1 MKRLYRYIMPALLPA
16 ALLLPGCTA
25 DDDLALTTPDG
36 GATLPGETAGIYVT
50 GSGLGQPSAP
60 ATRYVP
66 PTGEPGEP
74 GEPGHDTQPEDHND
88 GICRATEVM
97 AFLFTA
103 TSNSSWWP
111 DDNDYAYEGI
121 ATCPLYTSGRD
132 RYSEFTF
139 ANTIPEN
146 TVYKYLRATAMAYTE
161 SDKSKF
167 SVANGA
173 TLTLTDPTAVDAT
186 PELYFGEVRGRK
198 PADNPPADKGEF
210 DLEHNTFWWN
220 NINDNKLI
228 IGGFHRDA
236 YTCHIGLEGRIFRA
250 VSRFDL
256 SLTDIPTNV
265 EGLDLLVT
273 NVPRVMGLSGSHGT
287 YYPVTAVTDTK
298 DVTAAE
304 TVVASVDLAE
314 GQDEATLSAFFLPS
328 EVGMKMKLR
337 VRMRSDR
344 EADEQAADG
353 SANQPEAGK
362 DYRDFDL
369 LPPKSYFLTGEDAAV
384 YKVGDDLKAEDG
396 SGNLYVYDNRGG
408 HNWFYSYANVLVT
421 MHGKF
426 ENVAAETS
434 TVNVEI
440 EVEPNFEN
448 ANEGLGVDTNFDGEH
463 HYQIK

>member
-25 DDDLALTTPDG
+25 DDDLVPATPGDT
-36 GATLPGETAGIYVT
+36 ATLPGETAGIYVT

-66 PTGEPGEP
+66 PMGEA
-74 GEPGHDTQPEDHND
+74 GEPGHDTQPDDHND
-88 GICRATEVM
+88 GICRADQVDVI
-97 AFLFTA
+97 AWHVDRSLP
-103 TSNSSWWP
+103 TSYPEYSEFSLESITNK
-111 DDNDYAYEGI
+111 AL
-121 ATCPLYTSGRD
+121 ATSGRD
-132 RYSEFTF
+132 RYSEVVLDISKDHSYEYLLTAALAYTGADRDAGRFETQV
-139 ANTIPEN
+139 NGRLNSTLTIPDGQ
-146 TVYKYLRATAMAYTE
+146 K
-161 SDKSKF
+161 
-167 SVANGA
+167 
-173 TLTLTDPTAVDAT
+173 T
-186 PELYFGEVRGRK
+186 PELYYGILRVLANTVDGDRKKDDPDMFWYGMLAEDRGT
-198 PADNPPADKGEF
+198 ATVG
-210 DLEHNTFWWN
+210 
-220 NINDNKLI
+220 
-228 IGGFHRDA
+228 
-236 YTCHIGLEGRIFRA
+236 GRIFRA

-273 NVPRVMGLSGSHGT
+273 NVPRVMGLSGNHGT

-328 EVGMKMKLR
+328 EVGMQMTLR
-337 VRMRSDR
+337 VRMRQDR
-344 EADEQAADG
+344 EADELADD
-353 SANQPEAGK
+353 SQLEEGK

-384 YKVGDDLKAEDG
+384 YKVGDGLKAEDG

-408 HNWFYSYANVLVT
+408 HNCFYSYANVLVT

-426 ENVAAETS
+426 ENVAAETT
-434 TVNVEI
+434 TVDVEI
-440 EVEPNFEN
+440 EVEPNFEH
-448 ANEGLGVDTNFDGEH
+448 EGLGVDTNFEGEH
-463 HYQIK
+463 HYTIK

>member
-1 MKRLYRYIMPALLPA
+1 
-16 ALLLPGCTA
+16 
-25 DDDLALTTPDG
+25 
-36 GATLPGETAGIYVT
+36 
-50 GSGLGQPSAP
+50 
-60 ATRYVP
+60 
-66 PTGEPGEP
+66 
-74 GEPGHDTQPEDHND
+74 
-88 GICRATEVM
+88 
-97 AFLFTA
+97 
-103 TSNSSWWP
+103 
-111 DDNDYAYEGI
+111 
-121 ATCPLYTSGRD
+121 
-132 RYSEFTF
+132 
-139 ANTIPEN
+139 
-146 TVYKYLRATAMAYTE
+146 MAYTE

-198 PADNPPADKGEF
+198 PADDPPAGDGEF
-210 DLEHNTFWWN
+210 DLDYNTFWWK
-220 NINDNKLI
+220 NINDNEWS
-228 IGGFHRDA
+228 IGTGFHRDA

-273 NVPRVMGLSGSHGT
+273 NVPKVMGLSGNHGT
-287 YYPVTAVTDTK
+287 YYPVTAVTDK
-298 DVTAAE
+298 ANVTAAE
-304 TVVASVDLAE
+304 TVVASVDLTD

-328 EVGMKMKLR
+328 EVGMQMTLR
-337 VRMRSDR
+337 VRMRQDR
-344 EADEQAADG
+344 EADELADD
-353 SANQPEAGK
+353 SQLEEGK

-396 SGNLYVYDNRGG
+396 SGNLYVYDNRSD
-408 HNWFYSYANVLVT
+408 HYCFYSYANVLVT

-426 ENVAAETS
+426 ENVAAETT

-440 EVEPNFEN
+440 EVEPNFEH
-448 ANEGLGVDTNFDGEH
+448 ANEGLGVDTSFEGEH

>member
-25 DDDLALTTPDG
+25 DDDLVPATPGDT
-36 GATLPGETAGIYVT
+36 ATLPGETAGIYVT

-66 PTGEPGEP
+66 PMGEA
-74 GEPGHDTQPEDHND
+74 GEPGHDTQPDDHND
-88 GICRATEVM
+88 GICRADLVDVFVWHVDQGYTPSYPEYSQFSLESTTTK
-97 AFLFTA
+97 ALA
-103 TSNSSWWP
+103 
-111 DDNDYAYEGI
+111 
-121 ATCPLYTSGRD
+121 TSGRD
-132 RYSEFTF
+132 RYSEVVLDISSEHSYEYLLTAALAYTKADKDAGRFETQV
-139 ANTIPEN
+139 NGRLNSTLTIPDGQ
-146 TVYKYLRATAMAYTE
+146 K
-161 SDKSKF
+161 
-167 SVANGA
+167 
-173 TLTLTDPTAVDAT
+173 T
-186 PELYFGEVRGRK
+186 PELYYGILRVLANTVDGERYEDDPDMFWYHKLGGNRGT
-198 PADNPPADKGEF
+198 ATVG
-210 DLEHNTFWWN
+210 
-220 NINDNKLI
+220 
-228 IGGFHRDA
+228 
-236 YTCHIGLEGRIFRA
+236 GRIFRA

-273 NVPRVMGLSGSHGT
+273 NVPRVMGLSGNHGT

-328 EVGMKMKLR
+328 EVGMQMTLR
-337 VRMRSDR
+337 VRMRQDR
-344 EADEQAADG
+344 EADELADD
-353 SANQPEAGK
+353 SQLEEGK

-384 YKVGDDLKAEDG
+384 YKVGDGLKAEDG

-408 HNWFYSYANVLVT
+408 HNCFYSYANVLVT

-426 ENVAAETS
+426 ENVAAETT
-434 TVNVEI
+434 TVDVEI
-440 EVEPNFEN
+440 EVEPNFEH

>member
-1 MKRLYRYIMPALLPA
+1 M
-16 ALLLPGCTA
+16 
-25 DDDLALTTPDG
+25 
-36 GATLPGETAGIYVT
+36 
-50 GSGLGQPSAP
+50 
-60 ATRYVP
+60 
-66 PTGEPGEP
+66 
-74 GEPGHDTQPEDHND
+74 
-88 GICRATEVM
+88 
-97 AFLFTA
+97 
-103 TSNSSWWP
+103 
-111 DDNDYAYEGI
+111 
-121 ATCPLYTSGRD
+121 GR
-132 RYSEFTF
+132 
-139 ANTIPEN
+139 
-146 TVYKYLRATAMAYTE
+146 
-161 SDKSKF
+161 
-167 SVANGA
+167 
-173 TLTLTDPTAVDAT
+173 
-186 PELYFGEVRGRK
+186 
-198 PADNPPADKGEF
+198 
-210 DLEHNTFWWN
+210 NTFWWK
-220 NINDNKLI
+220 NINDDEWS
-228 IGGFHRDA
+228 IGTGSHRDA

-304 TVVASVDLAE
+304 TVVASVDLTD

-328 EVGMKMKLR
+328 EVGMQMTLR
-337 VRMRSDR
+337 VRMRQDR
-344 EADEQAADG
+344 EADELADD
-353 SANQPEAGK
+353 SQLEEGK

-369 LPPKSYFLTGEDAAV
+369 LPPKSYFLTGADAAV

-396 SGNLYVYDNRGG
+396 SGNLYVYDNRRDQ
-408 HNWFYSYANVLVT
+408 NYFYSYANVLVT

-426 ENVAAETS
+426 ENVAAETT

>member
-66 PTGEPGEP
+66 PTGEAG
-74 GEPGHDTQPEDHND
+74 PGHDTQPGDHND
-88 GICRATEVM
+88 GICRADLVDVFVWHVDQGYTPRFPEYSQ
-97 AFLFTA
+97 FSLEST
-103 TSNSSWWP
+103 TTK
-111 DDNDYAYEGI
+111 EL
-121 ATCPLYTSGRD
+121 TTSGRD
-132 RYSEFTF
+132 RYSEVELNISKEHNYEYLLTTALAYTGADKEAGRF
-139 ANTIPEN
+139 ATQVNGRLNSTLTIPDG
-146 TVYKYLRATAMAYTE
+146 K
-161 SDKSKF
+161 K
-167 SVANGA
+167 
-173 TLTLTDPTAVDAT
+173 T
-186 PELYFGEVRGRK
+186 PELYYGILRVLANTVDGERYEDD
-198 PADNPPADKGEF
+198 PDM
-210 DLEHNTFWWN
+210 FWYK
-220 NINDNKLI
+220 KL
-228 IGGFHRDA
+228 GASSGTA
-236 YTCHIGLEGRIFRA
+236 TVGGRIFRA

-273 NVPRVMGLSGSHGT
+273 NVPKVMGLSGNHGT
-287 YYPVTAVTDTK
+287 YYPVTAVTDK
-298 DVTAAE
+298 ANVAEGE

-328 EVGMKMKLR
+328 EVGMQMTLR
-337 VRMRSDR
+337 VRMRQDR
-344 EADEQAADG
+344 EADELADD
-353 SANQPEAGK
+353 SQLEEGK

-396 SGNLYVYDNRGG
+396 SGNLYVYDNRSD
-408 HNWFYSYANVLVT
+408 HYCFYSYANVLVT

-426 ENVAAETS
+426 ENVAAETT

-440 EVEPNFEN
+440 EVEPNFEH
-448 ANEGLGVDTNFDGEH
+448 ANEGLGVDTSFEGEH

>member
-25 DDDLALTTPDG
+25 DDDLVLTTPDG

-66 PTGEPGEP
+66 PTGEAG
-74 GEPGHDTQPEDHND
+74 PGHDTQPGDHND

-103 TSNSSWWP
+103 TSNSSWQWP
-111 DDNDYAYEGI
+111 DDKDYAYEGI

-146 TVYKYLRATAMAYTE
+146 TEYKYLRATAMAYTE

-198 PADNPPADKGEF
+198 PADDPPAKDGEF
-210 DLEHNTFWWN
+210 DLDHNTFWWN
-220 NINDNKLI
+220 NINDNDWS

-236 YTCHIGLEGRIFRA
+236 YTCNIGLEGRIFRA

-273 NVPRVMGLSGSHGT
+273 NVPKVMGLSGSHGT
-287 YYPVTAVTDTK
+287 YYPVTAVTDK
-298 DVTAAE
+298 ANVAEGE
-304 TVVASVDLAE
+304 TVVASVDLAD

-328 EVGMKMKLR
+328 EVGMQMKLR
-337 VRMRSDR
+337 VRMRQDR
-344 EADEQAADG
+344 EADELADD
-353 SANQPEAGK
+353 SQLEEGK

-369 LPPKSYFLTGEDAAV
+369 LPPKSYFLTGADAAV
-384 YKVGDDLKAEDG
+384 YNVGSGLKAEDG
-396 SGNLYVYDNRGG
+396 SGNLYVYDNRRGY
-408 HNWFYSYANVLVT
+408 NCFYSYANVLVT

-426 ENVAAETS
+426 ENVAAETT
-434 TVNVEI
+434 TVDVEI
-440 EVEPNFEN
+440 EVEPNFEH
-448 ANEGLGVDTNFDGEH
+448 EGLGVDTNFDGEH

>member
-25 DDDLALTTPDG
+25 DDDLVPATPDG

-66 PTGEPGEP
+66 PTGEAD
-74 GEPGHDTQPEDHND
+74 EPGHDTQPGDHND
-88 GICRATEVM
+88 GICRADLVDVFVWHVDRSFPPSYPEYSQFSLESTTTKEL
-97 AFLFTA
+97 A
-103 TSNSSWWP
+103 
-111 DDNDYAYEGI
+111 
-121 ATCPLYTSGRD
+121 TSGRD
-132 RYSEFTF
+132 RYSEVVLDISSEHNYEYLLTAALAYTKADKDAGRFETQV
-139 ANTIPEN
+139 NGRLNSTLTIPDGQ
-146 TVYKYLRATAMAYTE
+146 K
-161 SDKSKF
+161 
-167 SVANGA
+167 
-173 TLTLTDPTAVDAT
+173 T
-186 PELYFGEVRGRK
+186 PELYYGILRVLANTVDGERYEKDPDMFRYYKFGGNRGT
-198 PADNPPADKGEF
+198 ATVG
-210 DLEHNTFWWN
+210 
-220 NINDNKLI
+220 
-228 IGGFHRDA
+228 
-236 YTCHIGLEGRIFRA
+236 GRIFRA

-273 NVPRVMGLSGSHGT
+273 HVPRVMGLSGSHGT

-328 EVGMKMKLR
+328 EVGMQMKLR

-384 YKVGDDLKAEDG
+384 YNVGSVLKAEDG

-426 ENVAAETS
+426 ENVAAETT

-440 EVEPNFEN
+440 EVEPNFEH
-448 ANEGLGVDTNFDGEH
+448 ANEGLGVDTNFKGEH
-463 HYQIK
+463 HYTIK

>member
-25 DDDLALTTPDG
+25 DDDLVPATPGDT
-36 GATLPGETAGIYVT
+36 ATLPGETAGIYVT

-66 PTGEPGEP
+66 PTGEA
-74 GEPGHDTQPEDHND
+74 GEPGHDTQPGDHNE
-88 GICRATEVM
+88 GICRADLVDVFVWHVDQGYTMYDPSYDQYTWESTTTKE
-97 AFLFTA
+97 LT
-103 TSNSSWWP
+103 
-111 DDNDYAYEGI
+111 
-121 ATCPLYTSGRD
+121 TSGRD
-132 RYSEFTF
+132 RYSEVELNISKEHNYEYLLTTALAYTGADKEAGRF
-139 ANTIPEN
+139 ATQVNGRLNSTLTIPDGK
-146 TVYKYLRATAMAYTE
+146 T
-161 SDKSKF
+161 
-167 SVANGA
+167 
-173 TLTLTDPTAVDAT
+173 T
-186 PELYFGEVRGRK
+186 PELYYGILRVLENSVGGERDDKDEDMFWYYKFGASSGTATVG
-198 PADNPPADKGEF
+198 
-210 DLEHNTFWWN
+210 
-220 NINDNKLI
+220 
-228 IGGFHRDA
+228 
-236 YTCHIGLEGRIFRA
+236 GRIFRA

-273 NVPRVMGLSGSHGT
+273 NVPKVMGLSGSHGT

-328 EVGMKMKLR
+328 EVGMQMKLR
-337 VRMRSDR
+337 VRMRQDR
-344 EADEQAADG
+344 EADELADD
-353 SANQPEAGK
+353 SQLEDGK

-384 YKVGDDLKAEDG
+384 YNVGSGLKAEDG
-396 SGNLYVYDNRGG
+396 SGNLYVYDNRRG
-408 HNWFYSYANVLVT
+408 HNCFYSYANVLVT

-426 ENVAAETS
+426 ENVAAETT
-434 TVNVEI
+434 TVDVEI
-440 EVEPNFEN
+440 EVEPNFEH
-448 ANEGLGVDTNFDGEH
+448 ANEGLGVDTNFDVEH

>member
-74 GEPGHDTQPEDHND
+74 GHDTQPGDHND
-88 GICRATEVM
+88 GICRADLVDVIVWHVDQN
-97 AFLFTA
+97 FTF
-103 TSNSSWWP
+103 
-111 DDNDYAYEGI
+111 DDPSYDQYTWES
-121 ATCPLYTSGRD
+121 TTTKELTTSGRD
-132 RYSEFTF
+132 RYSEVELNISKEHNYEYLLTTALAYTGADKEAGRF
-139 ANTIPEN
+139 ATQVNGRLNSTLTIPDGK
-146 TVYKYLRATAMAYTE
+146 T
-161 SDKSKF
+161 
-167 SVANGA
+167 
-173 TLTLTDPTAVDAT
+173 T
-186 PELYFGEVRGRK
+186 PELYYGILRVLENSVGGER
-198 PADNPPADKGEF
+198 DDKDE
-210 DLEHNTFWWN
+210 DMFWYK
-220 NINDNKLI
+220 KL
-228 IGGFHRDA
+228 GASSGTA
-236 YTCHIGLEGRIFRA
+236 TVGGRIFRA

-287 YYPVTAVTDTK
+287 YYPVTAVTDK
-298 DVTAAE
+298 ANVAEGE

-369 LPPKSYFLTGEDAAV
+369 LPPKSYFLTGADAAV
-384 YKVGDDLKAEDG
+384 YNVGSDLKAEDG
-396 SGNLYVYDNRGG
+396 SGNLYVYDNRRDQ
-408 HNWFYSYANVLVT
+408 NWFYSYANVLVT

-426 ENVAAETS
+426 ENVAAETT

-440 EVEPNFEN
+440 EVEPNFEH
-448 ANEGLGVDTNFDGEH
+448 ANEGLGVDTNFKGEH
-463 HYQIK
+463 HYTIK

>member
-1 MKRLYRYIMPALLPA
+1 MKRLYRYIMLPLLPA

-25 DDDLALTTPDG
+25 DDDIALTTPDG

-66 PTGEPGEP
+66 PTGGEP
-74 GEPGHDTQPEDHND
+74 GEPGHDTQPGDHND
-88 GICRATEVM
+88 GICRADLVDVFVWHVDRDFPPSYPEYSQFSLESTTTK
-97 AFLFTA
+97 ALA
-103 TSNSSWWP
+103 
-111 DDNDYAYEGI
+111 
-121 ATCPLYTSGRD
+121 TSGRD
-132 RYSEFTF
+132 RYSEVVLDISSENNYEYLLTAALAYTKADKDAGRFETQV
-139 ANTIPEN
+139 NGRLNSTLTIPDGQ
-146 TVYKYLRATAMAYTE
+146 K
-161 SDKSKF
+161 
-167 SVANGA
+167 
-173 TLTLTDPTAVDAT
+173 T
-186 PELYFGEVRGRK
+186 PELYYGILRVLANTVDGERNEDDPDMFRYFELGGDRGT
-198 PADNPPADKGEF
+198 ATVG
-210 DLEHNTFWWN
+210 
-220 NINDNKLI
+220 
-228 IGGFHRDA
+228 
-236 YTCHIGLEGRIFRA
+236 GRIFRA

-287 YYPVTAVTDTK
+287 YYPVTAVTDK
-298 DVTAAE
+298 ANVAEGE

-362 DYRDFDL
+362 DYSDFDL
-369 LPPKSYFLTGEDAAV
+369 LPPKSYFLTGADAAV
-384 YKVGDDLKAEDG
+384 YKVGDDLKAEDD
-396 SGNLYVYDNRGG
+396 SGNLYVYDNRGD
-408 HNWFYSYANVLVT
+408 HNCFYSYANVLVT

-426 ENVAAETS
+426 ENVAAETT

-440 EVEPNFEN
+440 EVEPNFEY
-448 ANEGLGVDTNFDGEH
+448 ANEGLGVDTNFDVEH

>member
-66 PTGEPGEP
+66 PTGEAG
-74 GEPGHDTQPEDHND
+74 PGHDTQPGDHND

-111 DDNDYAYEGI
+111 DDNEYAYEGI

-198 PADNPPADKGEF
+198 PADDPPAEKGEF
-210 DLEHNTFWWN
+210 DLDHNTFWWN
-220 NINDNKLI
+220 NINDNEWS
-228 IGGFHRDA
+228 IGTGFHRDA
-236 YTCHIGLEGRIFRA
+236 YTCNIGLEGRIFRA

-337 VRMRSDR
+337 VRMCQDR
-344 EADEQAADG
+344 EADELADD
-353 SANQPEAGK
+353 SQLEEGK

-384 YKVGDDLKAEDG
+384 YKVGDGLKAEDG
-396 SGNLYVYDNRGG
+396 SDLYVYDNRRG
-408 HNWFYSYANVLVT
+408 HNCFYSYANVLVT

-426 ENVAAETS
+426 ENVAAETT
-434 TVNVEI
+434 TVDVEI
-440 EVEPNFEN
+440 EVEPNFEH

>member
-25 DDDLALTTPDG
+25 DDDLVPATPGDT
-36 GATLPGETAGIYVT
+36 ATLPGETAGIYVT

-66 PTGEPGEP
+66 PTGEA
-74 GEPGHDTQPEDHND
+74 GEPGHDTQPGDHND

-103 TSNSSWWP
+103 TSNSSWQWP
-111 DDNDYAYEGI
+111 PDNEYAYEGI

-146 TVYKYLRATAMAYTE
+146 TEYKYLRATAMAYTE

-198 PADNPPADKGEF
+198 PADDPPADKGEF
-210 DLEHNTFWWN
+210 DLDHNTFWWK
-220 NINDNKLI
+220 NINDDEWS
-228 IGGFHRDA
+228 IGTGSHRDA
-236 YTCHIGLEGRIFRA
+236 YTCNIGLEGRIFRA

-256 SLTDIPTNV
+256 SVTDIPTNV

-287 YYPVTAVTDTK
+287 YYPVTAVTDK
-298 DVTAAE
+298 ANVAEGE

-344 EADEQAADG
+344 EADELADD
-353 SANQPEAGK
+353 SQLEDGK

-369 LPPKSYFLTGEDAAV
+369 LPPKSYFLTGADAAV

-396 SGNLYVYDNRGG
+396 SGNLYVYDNRRGQ
-408 HNWFYSYANVLVT
+408 NCFYSYANVLVT

-426 ENVAAETS
+426 ENVAAETT
-434 TVNVEI
+434 TVDVEI

-448 ANEGLGVDTNFDGEH
+448 ANEGLGVDTNFKGEH
-463 HYQIK
+463 HYTIK

>member
-25 DDDLALTTPDG
+25 DDDLVPATPGDT
-36 GATLPGETAGIYVT
+36 ATLPGETAGIYVT

-74 GEPGHDTQPEDHND
+74 GEPGHDTQPGDHND

-146 TVYKYLRATAMAYTE
+146 TEFKYLRATAMAYTE

-198 PADNPPADKGEF
+198 PADDPPAGNGEF
-210 DLEHNTFWWN
+210 DLKYNTFWWN

-236 YTCHIGLEGRIFRA
+236 YTCNIGLEGRIFRA

-273 NVPRVMGLSGSHGT
+273 NVPRVMGLSGNHGT

-304 TVVASVDLAE
+304 TVVASVDLAD

-362 DYRDFDL
+362 DYSDFDL

-384 YKVGDDLKAEDG
+384 YNVGSGLKAEDG

-408 HNWFYSYANVLVT
+408 CFYSYANVLVT

-426 ENVAAETS
+426 ENVAAETT

-440 EVEPNFEN
+440 EVEPNFEY
-448 ANEGLGVDTNFDGEH
+448 ANEGLDVDTNFDGEH

>member
-25 DDDLALTTPDG
+25 DDDLVPATPGDT
-36 GATLPGETAGIYVT
+36 ATLPGETAGIYVT

-66 PTGEPGEP
+66 PTGEA
-74 GEPGHDTQPEDHND
+74 GEPGHDTQPGDHND

-103 TSNSSWWP
+103 TSNSSWQWP
-111 DDNDYAYEGI
+111 PDNEYAYEGI

-146 TVYKYLRATAMAYTE
+146 TEYKYLRATAMAYTE

-198 PADNPPADKGEF
+198 PADDPPADKGEF
-210 DLEHNTFWWN
+210 DLDHNTFWWK
-220 NINDNKLI
+220 NINDDEWS
-228 IGGFHRDA
+228 IGTGSHRDA
-236 YTCHIGLEGRIFRA
+236 YTCNIGLEGRIFRA

-256 SLTDIPTNV
+256 SVTDIPTNV

-304 TVVASVDLAE
+304 TVVASVDLAD

-344 EADEQAADG
+344 EADELADD
-353 SANQPEAGK
+353 SQLEDGK

-369 LPPKSYFLTGEDAAV
+369 LPPKSYFLTGEDADV

-426 ENVAAETS
+426 ENVAAETT
-434 TVNVEI
+434 TVDVEI
-440 EVEPNFEN
+440 EVEPNFEY

>member
-25 DDDLALTTPDG
+25 DDDLVPATPGDT
-36 GATLPGETAGIYVT
+36 ATLPGETAGIYVT

-66 PTGEPGEP
+66 PTGEAG
-74 GEPGHDTQPEDHND
+74 PGHDTQPGDHND
-88 GICRATEVM
+88 GICRADLVDVIVWHVDQN
-97 AFLFTA
+97 FTF
-103 TSNSSWWP
+103 
-111 DDNDYAYEGI
+111 DDPSYDQYTWES
-121 ATCPLYTSGRD
+121 TTTKELTTSGRD
-132 RYSEFTF
+132 RYSEVELNISKEHNYEYLLTTALAYTGADKEAGRF
-139 ANTIPEN
+139 ATQVNGRLNSTLTIPDGK
-146 TVYKYLRATAMAYTE
+146 T
-161 SDKSKF
+161 
-167 SVANGA
+167 
-173 TLTLTDPTAVDAT
+173 T
-186 PELYFGEVRGRK
+186 PELYYGILRVLENSVGGER
-198 PADNPPADKGEF
+198 DDKDE
-210 DLEHNTFWWN
+210 DMFWYH
-220 NINDNKLI
+220 KL
-228 IGGFHRDA
+228 GASSGTA
-236 YTCHIGLEGRIFRA
+236 TVGGRIFRA

-304 TVVASVDLAE
+304 TVVASVDLTE

-328 EVGMKMKLR
+328 EVGMKMTLR

-369 LPPKSYFLTGEDAAV
+369 LPPKSYFLTGADAAV
-384 YKVGDDLKAEDG
+384 YKVGDDLKAEDR
-396 SGNLYVYDNRGG
+396 SGNLYGYDNRRD
-408 HNWFYSYANVLVT
+408 HNYFYSYANVLVT

-426 ENVAAETS
+426 ENVAAETT

-440 EVEPNFEN
+440 EVEPNFED

>member
-25 DDDLALTTPDG
+25 DDDLVLTTPDG

-66 PTGEPGEP
+66 PTGEAG
-74 GEPGHDTQPEDHND
+74 PGHDTQPGDHND

-103 TSNSSWWP
+103 TSNSSWQWP
-111 DDNDYAYEGI
+111 DDKDYAYEGI

-146 TVYKYLRATAMAYTE
+146 TEYKYLRATAMAYTE

-198 PADNPPADKGEF
+198 PADDPPAKDGEF
-210 DLEHNTFWWN
+210 DLDHNTFWWN
-220 NINDNKLI
+220 NINDNDWS

-236 YTCHIGLEGRIFRA
+236 YTCNIGLEGRIFRA

-273 NVPRVMGLSGSHGT
+273 NVPKVMGLSGSHGT
-287 YYPVTAVTDTK
+287 YYPVTAVTDK
-298 DVTAAE
+298 ANVAEGE
-304 TVVASVDLAE
+304 TVVASVDLAD

-328 EVGMKMKLR
+328 EVGMQMKLR
-337 VRMRSDR
+337 VRMRQDR
-344 EADEQAADG
+344 EADELADD
-353 SANQPEAGK
+353 SQLEEGK

-369 LPPKSYFLTGEDAAV
+369 LPPKSYFLTGADAAV
-384 YKVGDDLKAEDG
+384 YNVGSGLKAEDG
-396 SGNLYVYDNRGG
+396 SGNLYVYDNRRGY
-408 HNWFYSYANVLVT
+408 NCFYSYANVLVT

-426 ENVAAETS
+426 ENVAAETT
-434 TVNVEI
+434 TVDVEI
-440 EVEPNFEN
+440 EVEPNFEH

>member
-66 PTGEPGEP
+66 PTGEA

-103 TSNSSWWP
+103 TSNSSWQWP
-111 DDNDYAYEGI
+111 DDKDYAYEGI

-198 PADNPPADKGEF
+198 PADDPPAGDGEF
-210 DLEHNTFWWN
+210 DLDHNTFWWK
-220 NINDNKLI
+220 NINDDEWS
-228 IGGFHRDA
+228 IGGNHRDA

-256 SLTDIPTNV
+256 SVTDIPTNV

-273 NVPRVMGLSGSHGT
+273 NVPKVMGLSGSHGT

-328 EVGMKMKLR
+328 EVGMKMTLR
-337 VRMRSDR
+337 VRMRQDR
-344 EADEQAADG
+344 EADELADD
-353 SANQPEAGK
+353 SQLEDGK

-369 LPPKSYFLTGEDAAV
+369 LPPKSYFLTGADAAV
-384 YKVGDDLKAEDG
+384 YNVGSDLKAEDG
-396 SGNLYVYDNRGG
+396 SGNLYVYDNRRGY
-408 HNWFYSYANVLVT
+408 NYFYSYANVLVT

-426 ENVAAETS
+426 ENVAAETT
-434 TVNVEI
+434 TVDVEI
-440 EVEPNFEN
+440 EVEPNFEH

>member
-66 PTGEPGEP
+66 PTGEA

-103 TSNSSWWP
+103 TSNSSWQWP
-111 DDNDYAYEGI
+111 PDNEYAYEGI

-146 TVYKYLRATAMAYTE
+146 TEYKYLRATAMAYTE

-198 PADNPPADKGEF
+198 PADDPPADKGEF
-210 DLEHNTFWWN
+210 DLDHNTFWWK
-220 NINDNKLI
+220 NINDDEWS
-228 IGGFHRDA
+228 IGTGSHRDA
-236 YTCHIGLEGRIFRA
+236 YTCNIGLEGRIFRA

-256 SLTDIPTNV
+256 SVTDIPTNV

-287 YYPVTAVTDTK
+287 YYPVTAVTDK
-298 DVTAAE
+298 ANVAEGE

-344 EADEQAADG
+344 EADEQAPDG

-362 DYRDFDL
+362 DYSDFDL

-384 YKVGDDLKAEDG
+384 YNVGSDLKAEDG

-408 HNWFYSYANVLVT
+408 CFYSYANVLVT

-426 ENVAAETS
+426 ENVAAETT
-434 TVNVEI
+434 TVDVEI

-448 ANEGLGVDTNFDGEH
+448 ANEGLGVDTNFKGEH
-463 HYQIK
+463 HYTIK

>member
-66 PTGEPGEP
+66 PTGEA

-103 TSNSSWWP
+103 TSNSSRWP

-146 TVYKYLRATAMAYTE
+146 TEYKYLRATAMAYTE

-198 PADNPPADKGEF
+198 PADDPPAGDGEF
-210 DLEHNTFWWN
+210 DLDYNTFWWK
-220 NINDNKLI
+220 NINDNDW
-228 IGGFHRDA
+228 IGTGFHRDA

-273 NVPRVMGLSGSHGT
+273 NVPKVMGLSGNHGT

-304 TVVASVDLAE
+304 TVVASVDLTE

-344 EADEQAADG
+344 EADEQAPDG

-362 DYRDFDL
+362 DYSDFDL

-384 YKVGDDLKAEDG
+384 YNVGSDLKAEDG

-408 HNWFYSYANVLVT
+408 CFYSYANVLVT

-426 ENVAAETS
+426 ENVAAETT

-440 EVEPNFEN
+440 EVEPNFEH
-448 ANEGLGVDTNFDGEH
+448 ANEGLGVDTNFKGEH

>member
-25 DDDLALTTPDG
+25 DDDLVPATPGDT
-36 GATLPGETAGIYVT
+36 ATLPGETAGIYVT

-66 PTGEPGEP
+66 PMGEA
-74 GEPGHDTQPEDHND
+74 GEPGHDTQPDDHND
-88 GICRATEVM
+88 GICRADQVDVI
-97 AFLFTA
+97 AWHVDRSLP
-103 TSNSSWWP
+103 TSYPEYSEFSLESITNK
-111 DDNDYAYEGI
+111 AL
-121 ATCPLYTSGRD
+121 ATSGRD
-132 RYSEFTF
+132 RYSEVVLDISKDHSYEYLLTAALAYTGADRDAGRFETQV
-139 ANTIPEN
+139 NGRLNSTLTIPDGQ
-146 TVYKYLRATAMAYTE
+146 K
-161 SDKSKF
+161 
-167 SVANGA
+167 
-173 TLTLTDPTAVDAT
+173 T
-186 PELYFGEVRGRK
+186 PELYYGILRVLANTVDGDRKKDDPDMFWYGMLAEDRGT
-198 PADNPPADKGEF
+198 ATVG
-210 DLEHNTFWWN
+210 
-220 NINDNKLI
+220 
-228 IGGFHRDA
+228 
-236 YTCHIGLEGRIFRA
+236 GRIFRA

-273 NVPRVMGLSGSHGT
+273 NVPRVMGLSGNHGT

-328 EVGMKMKLR
+328 EVGMQMTLR
-337 VRMRSDR
+337 VRMRQDR
-344 EADEQAADG
+344 EADELADD
-353 SANQPEAGK
+353 SQLEEGK

-384 YKVGDDLKAEDG
+384 YKVGDGLKAEDG

-408 HNWFYSYANVLVT
+408 HNCFYSYANVLVT

-426 ENVAAETS
+426 ENVAAETT
-434 TVNVEI
+434 TVDVEI
-440 EVEPNFEN
+440 EVEPNFEH